1 MKEVKKTLLKS
12 KCNCTKAQIILEL
25 NYSLNREHIQYFI
38 NNNFNESKS
47 YTNVGILYI
56 EDANL
61 TAMGPFGTN
70 RLQIRCKNDNCDA
83 SLANL
88 ENVLRNTP

>member
-1 MKEVKKTLLKS
+1 MKRITIKS
-12 KCNCTKAQIILEL
+12 RCNCSKPQTTLEVNFSLDKAHLGYLSI
-25 NYSLNREHIQYFI
+25 NHFI
-38 NNNFNESKS
+38 ESKS
-47 YTNVGILYI
+47 YTRVGILYV

-61 TAMGPFGTN
+61 TAMGPFGSN

-88 ENVLRNTP
+88 EGILKNMP